1 MRIVSW
7 FAAGSVVVVRLFSW
21 YRTTGG
27 GIRRPFACVACF
39 RNGAVGGD
47 SGFEAGGLCFAFGMV
62 TEDRFD
68 GDEKRK
74 MRNPMVMKAAR
85 TNVMGFVR
93 RSERAMAMKEMC
105 KGPLCCA

>member
-7 FAAGSVVVVRLFSW
+7 FVAGSVVVVRLFSW

-27 GIRRPFACVACF
+27 GIRRPFAWVTCF

-47 SGFEAGGLCFAFGMV
+47 SGFEAGELCFAFGIG
-62 TEDRFD
+62 TGERCD
-68 GDEKRK
+68 GDEKRN
-74 MRNPMVMKAAR
+74 MRNPMVMKAAS
-85 TNVMGFVR
+85 TIVMGFVR
-93 RSERAMAMKEMC
+93 RSERAMTRKEMC